1 MRLASYRLG
10 SEPHE
15 LVRLMK
21 GGTRVAV
28 IANAIDNRAPEERRY
43 RLDREMNDFADL
55 GLEADELDLRD
66 YFGREDELREQLSTV
81 EAVFVRGGDVLILAL
96 AIRESGMGE
105 ILKERLAED
114 TLVFAGYSA
123 GSCVLGP
130 RLPVFEPSAPPD
142 VPAGYPAEAITEG
155 LSIVPFSFA
164 PHYGAETG
172 GAGSRSET
180 DFYIEN
186 HVPFVALRDHQV
198 LIVDGEHTRV
208 AGR

>member
-43 RLDREMNDFADL
+43 RLDREMNDLADL

-130 RLPVFEPSAPPD
+130 RLPVFEPSAPPENRFD
-142 VPAGYPAEAITEG
+142 HRG
-155 LSIVPFSFA
+155 LEHRPVLVCA
-164 PHYGAETG
+164 
-172 GAGSRSET
+172 
-180 DFYIEN
+180 
-186 HVPFVALRDHQV
+186 ALRSR
-198 LIVDGEHTRV
+198 DGRGREHVRNRLLHRESRPV
-208 AGR
+208 RRPA